1 MTRRRCPFR
10 RTCGARRWT
19 SAPGHARQR
28 RLLEYADLG
37 LERVIVQGFAAVQDA
52 DYLES
57 LIDDCGAVGLLVPPP

>member
-1 MTRRRCPFR
+1 MQADRLRGLKAPRAGQNIAQPIGEPGGTPFI
-10 RTCGARRWT
+10 
-19 SAPGHARQR
+19 
-28 RLLEYADLG
+28 DLG